1 MARNRGPVVRR
12 SRRLGMALDPKSERN
27 MDKRPYAPGHHGKTR
42 RPKKMLGYALQLQEK
57 QRARFMYDVLE
68 RQFRNYYKRAAKMPG
83 VVGDNL
89 MSLLE
94 RRLDNVTFRLGFA
107 VSRRQARQIVAHGH
121 MQVNGQ
127 KVDIPSYLV
136 NPGDIVELR
145 EKSRKR
151 KHGGVLMALETAAMT
166 APPSWLEPDHDNFR
180 GKVLG
185 SPSKDDL
192 EMTKIN
198 SQLIVELYS
207 R

>member
-27 MDKRPYAPGHHGKTR
+27 LDKRPYAPGHHGKTR

-121 MQVNGQ
+121 MQVNGR
-127 KVDIPSYLV
+127 KVDISSYLV